1 MPLPKVTVNRTPPEK
16 KRQKLFYRDYISAK
30 YSCAEKPQE
39 KNDKKYFSVIV
50 LYFCETQF
58 RPKNIF
64 LSRFSHFSY
73 GDLPA
78 LLSRHFV
85 EVRDAFEN
93 ISDCLARIDEKAAKA
108 DKIQELFEVSQSPPH
123 PLPPG
128 RIWQK
133 KYNFPSF
140 FIREMK
146 IVRCLIEN

>member
-16 KRQKLFYRDYISAK
+16 KTTKIILPRLYFCEIQLCGKATRK
-30 YSCAEKPQE
+30 K
-39 KNDKKYFSVIV
+39 DKKYFSVIV